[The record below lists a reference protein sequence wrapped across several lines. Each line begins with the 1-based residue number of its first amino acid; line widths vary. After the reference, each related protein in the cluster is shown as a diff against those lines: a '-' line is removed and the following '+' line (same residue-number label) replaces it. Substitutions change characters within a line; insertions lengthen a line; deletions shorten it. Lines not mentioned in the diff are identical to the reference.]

1 MVLYLFTLFCV
12 MLINEIKG
20 IFMYNERYKSDL
32 YEIPDDIESLKK
44 ALEQANQSIFRLQRQ
59 SANVHM
65 QLQMENDYS
74 IRKLKET
81 NKTRINALSARISNL
96 MDEREEMLKMM
107 KRLVC
112 SYESDYQFKCKVEDF
127 LRKNTDFRGTM
138 DSSLKLTFE
147 ELTDLRGG
155 Q

>member
-1 MVLYLFTLFCV
+1 
-12 MLINEIKG
+12 
-20 IFMYNERYKSDL
+20 MYNERYKTDL
-32 YEIPDDIESLKK
+32 YEIPEDVDSLKK

-65 QLQMENDYS
+65 QLQMENNYS

-81 NKTRINALSARISNL
+81 NKTRINALSTRISTL
-96 MDEREEMLKMM
+96 MDEREEMLKMI

-112 SYESDYQFKCKVEDF
+112 SYEANYQFKCEVEDF
-127 LRKNTDFRGTM
+127 LRKSTDFRGTM
-138 DSSLKLTFE
+138 HSSQKLTFE
-147 ELTDLRGG
+147 ELTELRGG

>member
-1 MVLYLFTLFCV
+1 
-12 MLINEIKG
+12 
-20 IFMYNERYKSDL
+20 MYNERYNSDL
-32 YEIPDDIESLKK
+32 YEIPDDVESLKK

-81 NKTRINALSARISNL
+81 NKTRINALSARISTL
-96 MDEREEMLKMM
+96 MDEREEMLKMI

-112 SYESDYQFKCKVEDF
+112 SYEADYHFKCKVEDF
-127 LRKNTDFRGTM
+127 LIKNTDFRGTM
-138 DSSLKLTFE
+138 HSNQKLTFE

>member
-12 MLINEIKG
+12 MLINEIKET
-20 IFMYNERYKSDL
+20 FMYNERYKSDL

>member
-1 MVLYLFTLFCV
+1 MH
-12 MLINEIKG
+12 
-20 IFMYNERYKSDL
+20 NERYKTDL
-32 YEIPDDIESLKK
+32 YEIPEDVDSLKK

-81 NKTRINALSARISNL
+81 NKTRAKALSSRISTL
-96 MDEREEMLKMM
+96 MDEREEMLKMI

-138 DSSLKLTFE
+138 HSSHKLTFE